1 MSEQRLSTDGKIKSR
16 VSQLDSLCY
25 NLPTMNGRELMTHFT
40 AANLIDVTTTIIG
53 SSLPASP
60 EGGAFK
66 WWFNSA
72 PDGESV
78 VLAFKC
84 LTIAYL
90 VAAYALSEEHQFKG
104 IGFCSKKVMQI
115 TTPLIY
121 SAAAINL
128 FQIAVQLFGNT

>member
-1 MSEQRLSTDGKIKSR
+1 MSEQRLSTDDKIKSR
-16 VSQLDSLCY
+16 VSQPDTFCY
-25 NLPTMNGRELMTHFT
+25 NLPTVNGRELMAHFT
-40 AANLIDVTTTIIG
+40 AANLIDVTTTMIG
-53 SSLPASP
+53 TSLWASSEVGVS
-60 EGGAFK
+60 K

-72 PDGESV
+72 PDGEAV

-84 LTIAYL
+84 LAIAYL